1 MQTSVPLILSLKS
14 RKLSSFLFI
23 LFFLFC
29 GNDFHDSICSFLIY
43 STIDSF

>member
-14 RKLSSFLFI
+14 LKLSSFL

-29 GNDFHDSICSFLIY
+29 GNDFHDSICSVFID